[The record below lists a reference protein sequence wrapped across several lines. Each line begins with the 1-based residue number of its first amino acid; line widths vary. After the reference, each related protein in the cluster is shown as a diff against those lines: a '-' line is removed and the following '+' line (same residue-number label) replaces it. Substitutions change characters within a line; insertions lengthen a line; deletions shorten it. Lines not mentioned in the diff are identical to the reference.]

1 MGKVIVFSGSFNRPS
16 KTTALVNYIG
26 KEVAKKFG
34 TEVVTYDLLD
44 VGNTLG
50 LAQRADKLEPK
61 GQQIIEELTLADALV
76 IGSPVYKG
84 SYPGLFKHFIDLI
97 EPERLYGKPVLLSAT
112 GGGDRHALMVEHQL
126 RPLFG
131 FFMAHS
137 LPTAIYAAAR
147 DFGPNN
153 EIQSQDL
160 VSRIAK
166 AVDQFTPFLKKQPT
180 DSASQKTTIQLAREN
195 DDILPL
201 AANS

>member
-61 GQQIIEELTLADALV
+61 GKQIIEELTLADALV

-166 AVDQFTPFLKKQPT
+166 AVDQFTPFLKKQPA

>member
-61 GQQIIEELTLADALV
+61 GQQIIEELTLSDALV

-166 AVDQFTPFLKKQPT
+166 AVDQFAPFLKKQPA

>member
-34 TEVVTYDLLD
+34 TEFVTYDLLD

-147 DFGPNN
+147 DFGPDN
-153 EIQSQDL
+153 EIRSQDL
-160 VSRIAK
+160 ITRIDK
-166 AVDQFTPFLKKQPT
+166 AVNQFTPFIKKQPS

-195 DDILPL
+195 NDVLPL

>member
-61 GQQIIEELTLADALV
+61 GKQIIEELTLADALV

-166 AVDQFTPFLKKQPT
+166 AVDQFAPFLKKQPA

>member
-61 GQQIIEELTLADALV
+61 GKQIIEELTLADALV

-153 EIQSQDL
+153 EIRSQDL

-166 AVDQFTPFLKKQPT
+166 AVDQFAPFLKKQPA

>member
-1 MGKVIVFSGSFNRPS
+1 MSKVIAFSGSFNRPS
-16 KTTALVNYIG
+16 KTSALVNYIG
-26 KEVAKKFG
+26 KEVARKFG
-34 TEVVTYDLLD
+34 TEVQSYDLLD
-44 VGNTLG
+44 VGTSLG

-61 GQQIIEELTLADALV
+61 GQQIIEELTLADAII

-147 DFGPNN
+147 DFGPDN
-153 EIQSQDL
+153 EIRSQDL
-160 VSRIAK
+160 ITRIDK
-166 AVDQFTPFLKKQPT
+166 AVNQFTPFIKKQPS

-195 DDILPL
+195 NDVLPL

>member
-61 GQQIIEELTLADALV
+61 GQQIIEELTLAEALV

-147 DFGPNN
+147 DFGPDN
-153 EIQSQDL
+153 EIRSQDL
-160 VSRIAK
+160 ITRIDK
-166 AVDQFTPFLKKQPT
+166 AVNQFTPFIKKQSA

-195 DDILPL
+195 NDVLPL

>member
-61 GQQIIEELTLADALV
+61 GKQIIEELTLADALV

-166 AVDQFTPFLKKQPT
+166 AVDQFTPFIKKQPA

>member
-1 MGKVIVFSGSFNRPS
+1 MSKVIAFSGSFNRPS

-26 KEVAKKFG
+26 EKVAKKFG

-44 VGNTLG
+44 IGTTLG

-61 GQQIIEELTLADALV
+61 GQKIIEELTLADAII

-137 LPTAIYAAAR
+137 LPTAIYASSR
-147 DFGPNN
+147 DFGPDN

-166 AVDQFTPFLKKQPT
+166 AVNQFLPFLKSQPV
-180 DSASQKTTIQLAREN
+180 DGAGQKTTIQLTREN
-195 DDILPL
+195 NDVLPL

>member
-1 MGKVIVFSGSFNRPS
+1 M
-16 KTTALVNYIG
+16 
-26 KEVAKKFG
+26 
-34 TEVVTYDLLD
+34 
-44 VGNTLG
+44 
-50 LAQRADKLEPK
+50 
-61 GQQIIEELTLADALV
+61 ADALV

-147 DFGPNN
+147 DFGPDN
-153 EIQSQDL
+153 EIRSQDL
-160 VSRIAK
+160 IARIDK
-166 AVDQFTPFLKKQPT
+166 AVNQFTPFIKKQPA

>member
-61 GQQIIEELTLADALV
+61 GKQIIEELTLADALV

-147 DFGPNN
+147 DFGPDN
-153 EIQSQDL
+153 EIRSQDL
-160 VSRIAK
+160 VSRIDK
-166 AVDQFTPFLKKQPT
+166 AVNQFTPFIKKQPA

-195 DDILPL
+195 NDVLPL

>member
-61 GQQIIEELTLADALV
+61 GKQIIEELTLADALV

-147 DFGPNN
+147 DFGPDN
-153 EIQSQDL
+153 EIRSQDL
-160 VSRIAK
+160 ITRIDK
-166 AVDQFTPFLKKQPT
+166 AVNQFTPFIKKQPA

>member
-26 KEVAKKFG
+26 KQVAKKFG

-147 DFGPNN
+147 DFGSNN

-160 VSRIAK
+160 VSRIDK
-166 AVDQFTPFLKKQPT
+166 AVNQFAPFLKKQPA
-180 DSASQKTTIQLAREN
+180 DRASQKTTIQLAREN
-195 DDILPL
+195 DDVLPL

>member
-147 DFGPNN
+147 DFGPDN
-153 EIQSQDL
+153 EIRSQDL
-160 VSRIAK
+160 ITRIDK
-166 AVDQFTPFLKKQPT
+166 AVNQFTPFIKKQPS
-180 DSASQKTTIQLAREN
+180 DSANQKTTIQLAREN
-195 DDILPL
+195 NDVLPL

>member
-1 MGKVIVFSGSFNRPS
+1 MSKVIVFSGSFNRPS

-26 KEVAKKFG
+26 EKVAKKFG

-44 VGNTLG
+44 IGTTLG

-61 GQQIIEELTLADALV
+61 GQKIIEELTLADAII

-137 LPTAIYAAAR
+137 LPTAIYASSR
-147 DFGPNN
+147 DFGPDN

-160 VSRIAK
+160 VSRIDK
-166 AVDQFTPFLKKQPT
+166 AVNQFLPFLKSQPV
-180 DSASQKTTIQLAREN
+180 DGAGQKTTIQLAREN
-195 DDILPL
+195 NDVLPL

>member
-61 GQQIIEELTLADALV
+61 GKQIIEELTLAEALV

-147 DFGPNN
+147 DFGPDN
-153 EIQSQDL
+153 EIRSQDL
-160 VSRIAK
+160 VSRIDK
-166 AVDQFTPFLKKQPT
+166 AVNQFTPFIKKQPA

-195 DDILPL
+195 NDVLPL

>member
-137 LPTAIYAAAR
+137 LPTAIYASAR
-147 DFGPNN
+147 DFGPDN
-153 EIQSQDL
+153 EIRSQDL
-160 VSRIAK
+160 IARIDK
-166 AVDQFTPFLKKQPT
+166 AVNQFTPFIKKQPA
-180 DSASQKTTIQLAREN
+180 DSANQKTTIQLAREN

>member
-160 VSRIAK
+160 VSRIDK
-166 AVDQFTPFLKKQPT
+166 AVNQFTPFIKKQPS

>member
-16 KTTALVNYIG
+16 KTTALVDYIG
-26 KEVAKKFG
+26 QKVAKKFG
-34 TEVVTYDLLD
+34 SEVVTYDLLD
-44 VGNTLG
+44 VGTTLG

-61 GQQIIEELTLADALV
+61 GKQIIDELTLADAV
-76 IGSPVYKG
+76 IIGSPVYKG

-147 DFGPNN
+147 DFGPDN

-160 VSRIAK
+160 VSRIDK
-166 AVDQFTPFLKKQPT
+166 AVNQFTPFLKSQLD
-180 DSASQKTTIQLAREN
+180 DSANQKTTIQLTREN

>member
-97 EPERLYGKPVLLSAT
+97 EPERLYVKPVLLSAT
-112 GGGDRHALMVEHQL
+112 GAGGPD
-126 RPLFG
+126 
-131 FFMAHS
+131 
-137 LPTAIYAAAR
+137 
-147 DFGPNN
+147 N
-153 EIQSQDL
+153 EIRSQDIIT
-160 VSRIAK
+160 RIEK
-166 AVDQFTPFLKKQPT
+166 AVNQFTPFIKKQPA

-195 DDILPL
+195 NDVLPL

>member
-1 MGKVIVFSGSFNRPS
+1 MSKVIVFSGSFNRPS

-26 KEVAKKFG
+26 EKVAKKFG
-34 TEVVTYDLLD
+34 TKVVSYDLLD
-44 VGNTLG
+44 VGTTLG

-61 GQQIIEELTLADALV
+61 GQQIIEELTSADALV

-137 LPTAIYAAAR
+137 LPTAIYASSR
-147 DFGPNN
+147 DFGPDN
-153 EIQSQDL
+153 EIRSQDL
-160 VSRIAK
+160 VSRIDK
-166 AVDQFTPFLKKQPT
+166 AVNQFAPFI
-180 DSASQKTTIQLAREN
+180 SAETAHSSEQKTTVQRARRTH
-195 DDILPL
+195 DVLPF
-201 AANS
+201 AVNS

>member
-153 EIQSQDL
+153 EIRSQDL
-160 VSRIAK
+160 VSRIDK
-166 AVDQFTPFLKKQPT
+166 AVNQFTPFIKKQPA

>member
-1 MGKVIVFSGSFNRPS
+1 MSKVIVFSGSFNRPS

-137 LPTAIYAAAR
+137 LPTAIYASAR
-147 DFGPNN
+147 DFGPDN
-153 EIQSQDL
+153 EIRSQDL
-160 VSRIAK
+160 IARIEK
-166 AVDQFTPFLKKQPT
+166 AVNQFTPFIKKQPA

-195 DDILPL
+195 NDVLPL

>member
-1 MGKVIVFSGSFNRPS
+1 MGNVIVFSGSFNRPS

-97 EPERLYGKPVLLSAT
+97 EPERLYEKPVLLSAT

-147 DFGPNN
+147 DFGPDN
-153 EIQSQDL
+153 EIRSQDL
-160 VSRIAK
+160 ITRIDK
-166 AVDQFTPFLKKQPT
+166 AVNQFTLFIKKQPA

-195 DDILPL
+195 NDVLPL